1 MRVFIGTLVA
11 FWVYSCEAL
20 AAVQPLPGLSDPAFA
35 CRAAVTAAE
44 RAEAIP
50 GRLLWAIALA
60 ESGRWDPRRR
70 ARFAWPW
77 TINAEGQGH
86 FFPTKD
92 AAIAAARAL
101 QARGV
106 RSMDVGCLQVN
117 LHHHPRAFAD
127 LEDAF
132 DPVANAAYAAR
143 FLRSLYAQTGS
154 WVGAAGRYHS
164 ATPELGGPY
173 RDRVVALWT
182 GERDAPWPEPDEA
195 AMAGM
200 AETATAAGSG
210 RPRSAPTAGAG
221 ASPPPSARAVVA
233 PIDPERMA
241 RIILARRSQMR
252 DAAPESGGRLLALG
266 GTVDPPRPVSRLL
279 TASAVPAGAQDAGAR
294 HFVQPFARTLAKPGG
309 MSFGTGSAGPVLR
322 DARAEAA
329 FAERRGEALRQW
341 RAQSAPGAGGRA
353 PTLLRGSSPPRP
365 ASTSP

>member
-1 MRVFIGTLVA
+1 MRVFIVIIIAAWLYPCGA
-11 FWVYSCEAL
+11 P
-20 AAVQPLPGLSDPAFA
+20 AAVQPLPGLPDPAFA
-35 CRAAVTAAE
+35 CRAAVAAAE

-50 GRLLWAIALA
+50 GRLLWAIALT

-92 AAIAAARAL
+92 AAITAARAL

-117 LHHHPRAFAD
+117 LHHHPRAFVD

-132 DPVANAAYAAR
+132 DPVVNAAYAAR
-143 FLRSLYAQTGS
+143 FLRSLYALTGS

-195 AMAGM
+195 GM
-200 AETATAAGSG
+200 AEMAATAGSG
-210 RPRSAPTAGAG
+210 RLRSGPTAGAG
-221 ASPPPSARAVVA
+221 ANQPPPGRAMVA

-266 GTVDPPRPVSRLL
+266 GTVERPRSVPRLL
-279 TASAVPAGAQDAGAR
+279 SASAVPTGTQDAGAR
-294 HFVQPFARTLAKPGG
+294 HFVQPFAQTFAKPVG
-309 MSFGTGSAGPVLR
+309 SAFGTGSAGPVLR

-329 FAERRGEALRQW
+329 FAERRSEALRQW
-341 RAQSAPGAGGRA
+341 RSQGPPAAGRRA
-353 PTLLRGSSPPRP
+353 PILLRGSSPPGL